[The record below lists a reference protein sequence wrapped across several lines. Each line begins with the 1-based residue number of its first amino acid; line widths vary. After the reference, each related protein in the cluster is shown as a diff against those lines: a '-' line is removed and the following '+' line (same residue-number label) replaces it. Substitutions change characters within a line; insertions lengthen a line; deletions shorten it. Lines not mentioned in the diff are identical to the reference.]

1 MKEQVSKLIQMG
13 VIPCDSELSNEKFKE
28 YDELL
33 IFDETLSIDEAE
45 AIVVLFSKDC
55 DDLNWGLLHAV
66 ESAYSENEIEKYE
79 MLIEKCNNEE
89 FRDILKKR
97 LDNAKN

>member
-79 MLIEKCNNEE
+79 YWDDMLVIWFKAKWIGEE
-89 FRDILKKR
+89 ND
-97 LDNAKN
+97 D